1 MQTPPRQRNEIVY
14 PKETLSSPHTKVT
27 VHQILLLTH
36 FVQGLLVLN
45 PFLVEQPQH
54 MVPENLEQENK
65 A

>member
-1 MQTPPRQRNEIVY
+1 MY

>member
-1 MQTPPRQRNEIVY
+1 MQHFQRDEIVN

-27 VHQILLLTH
+27 VDQILFLTH

-45 PFLVEQPQH
+45 PFLVEPPQR
-54 MVPENLEQENK
+54 MVLENLEQENK